1 MAKVSFYL
9 FETSEERQVDSACR
23 LCRKIL
29 LKHSQIWWYC
39 PDVQLQ
45 QTLDEKL
52 WSF

>member
-45 QTLDEKL
+45 QTLDE
-52 WSF
+52 